1 MQRGSAVLWDAHLCR
16 LLASL
21 LCLWLCVV
29 FSLARSAGA
38 RRWPS
43 VTLRVGCLFRRRH
56 ELVSQACRA
65 LASFRCPAFRGAELL
80 LSPLDT
86 KHKPRETNR
95 GRRAARRQTA
105 GPKMPNLLCMTGSL
119 HEGAALLFPSLALLH
134 HHHQQRRLIPR
145 TARKNQKHSRRF
157 RGVLCE
163 RDWQAENR
171 LPPAHRIHPW
181 VAHHRPPNSPRW
193 RPEDGR
199 PHGRVRPRI
208 RLTRSSP
215 ALRRRV
221 RYSSQ
226 QGLIWLSRQGRRRSR
241 MQQQERSKARPARC
255 WRRCEPERRPK
266 LGRRMASLEARL
278 GSSPASSP

>member
-80 LSPLDT
+80 LSPLDS
-86 KHKPRETNR
+86 KHKPRETKR
-95 GRRAARRQTA
+95 GRARPT
-105 GPKMPNLLCMTGSL
+105 PNC
-119 HEGAALLFPSLALLH
+119 GAQNAKLALYGFDDWESSRGRGPAVSVSCSASPPTPTTPAKTAQSGKTRNIHAVSRELSAAG
-134 HHHQQRRLIPR
+134 RR
-145 TARKNQKHSRRF
+145 N
-157 RGVLCE
+157 
-163 RDWQAENR
+163 
-171 LPPAHRIHPW
+171 RIHPW

>member
-1 MQRGSAVLWDAHLCR
+1 MKA
-16 LLASL
+16 
-21 LCLWLCVV
+21 
-29 FSLARSAGA
+29 
-38 RRWPS
+38 
-43 VTLRVGCLFRRRH
+43 
-56 ELVSQACRA
+56 
-65 LASFRCPAFRGAELL
+65 
-80 LSPLDT
+80 
-86 KHKPRETNR
+86 RETRERRARPKCQTCCVYGFSDDWESSR
-95 GRRAARRQTA
+95 GR
-105 GPKMPNLLCMTGSL
+105 GPAVSVSYPTSPPPPTTPPNKT
-119 HEGAALLFPSLALLH
+119 P
-134 HHHQQRRLIPR
+134 
-145 TARKNQKHSRRF
+145 TKNQKHSRRF
-157 RGVLCE
+157 KGVVCE
-163 RDWQAENR
+163 RDWEAENR